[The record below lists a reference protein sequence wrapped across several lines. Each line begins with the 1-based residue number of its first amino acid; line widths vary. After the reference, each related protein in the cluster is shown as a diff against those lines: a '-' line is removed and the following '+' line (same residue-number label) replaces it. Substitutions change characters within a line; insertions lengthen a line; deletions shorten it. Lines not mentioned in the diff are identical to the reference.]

1 MNILAAS
8 REVSTPSSNPQIF
21 NLHYAASGGEF
32 DPKMQTLRYKLFAK
46 AAYITTESRNRS

>member
-32 DPKMQTLRYKLFAK
+32 DPKRVNTGVFKQKRLKTPASIAL
-46 AAYITTESRNRS
+46 